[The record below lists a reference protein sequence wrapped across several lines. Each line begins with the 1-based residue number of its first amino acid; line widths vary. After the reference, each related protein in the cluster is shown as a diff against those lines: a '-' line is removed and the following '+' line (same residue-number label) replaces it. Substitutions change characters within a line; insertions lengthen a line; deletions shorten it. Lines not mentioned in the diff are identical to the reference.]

1 MLEILIGNLFITEQ
15 KWLIVYSLKP
25 DDTFVLM
32 SKKPVREVTL
42 DELTLYHIGNA
53 EMCLICEVGVWIN
66 PVQTDWSMCVILGC
80 TQNRDVSLRRTEVK
94 INVSVCKNR
103 I

>member
-1 MLEILIGNLFITEQ
+1 MLEILIRRNIISFITEQ

-42 DELTLYHIGNA
+42 DELTLYHIGYV

-66 PVQTDWSMCVILGC
+66 PVQKCVILSC
-80 TQNRDVSLRRTEVK
+80 S
-94 INVSVCKNR
+94 
-103 I
+103 